1 DPGQARSYYQEA
13 VALAEEAGDS
23 QALAPALAGLAV
35 AMAADDPDAAMAVAE
50 RAADVAPALGRT
62 RALLAV
68 ARVAIRRDDRQRAAA
83 AAVAAEAA
91 ARGNRDRAGLAEA
104 LEVQAQLA
112 EDEAA
117 RREGLRRAEA
127 LWGELGCPLARWRTR
142 IALAPLISSVDPARA
157 EAMLAEA
164 VTQCRRYGARGL
176 AEEASRALSSL
187 SRSAAPALSVRT
199 LGGLRLIRRGE
210 EMPHREWRSR
220 KARDLLKSLV
230 ARRGEPLARDTVIS
244 VLWPEETAASAG
256 AKLSVTLSTLRAI
269 LDPAKEHP
277 ADHYVVSA
285 DGAVWLRTDNLDI
298 DVETFL
304 REAERALARRA
315 AGGDATELLA
325 AAEAR
330 YTGDFCPEDLNL
342 AQLAGLREGARA
354 TYLTVLRSL
363 AEAYAEQGDD
373 EATIRCLLR
382 LLTYDPYDE
391 PAHLALVRA
400 LDRAGRYGEARRMY
414 RGYAARMAELD
425 IEPAAYPSA
434 R

>member
-1 DPGQARSYYQEA
+1 
-13 VALAEEAGDS
+13 
-23 QALAPALAGLAV
+23 
-35 AMAADDPDAAMAVAE
+35 
-50 RAADVAPALGRT
+50 
-62 RALLAV
+62 
-68 ARVAIRRDDRQRAAA
+68 
-83 AAVAAEAA
+83 
-91 ARGNRDRAGLAEA
+91 
-104 LEVQAQLA
+104 
-112 EDEAA
+112 
-117 RREGLRRAEA
+117 
-127 LWGELGCPLARWRTR
+127 
-142 IALAPLISSVDPARA
+142 
-157 EAMLAEA
+157 MLAEA